1 MRVPNLLVPSTEPAT
16 VDVPAARRRRRVV
29 TAIAIVVG
37 TALLAATLRVPHGSA
52 WFTVLAVLVAA
63 TWTVGSFVSGPIPF
77 QPDRD
82 TTWRTFLDPVVV
94 GIAAFGVFVIAYLVA
109 RHLPLVGPAL
119 DGVLATADAGPIA
132 VVLFVA
138 LVNGAGE
145 ELFFRGALHAALEPH
160 HPAIATTV
168 VYVVVTAATGNLA
181 LVIAAAVMG
190 ALFSLERLSTRGVL
204 APIVTH
210 LTWSTLMVLAL
221 PRRNGSPRLLR
232 QSRRLV
238 PFVRGEGCL
247 LSLPAVRP
255 LSRAVTALVGSKSD
269 RGLVSWLMTRPSI
282 SARRWW
288 TSRDGSDDPSSV
300 SSGTIQTP
308 ISSWR

>member
-1 MRVPNLLVPSTEPAT
+1 MRVANLLVPSTKRAT
-16 VDVPAARRRRRVV
+16 VDAPAARRRRRVV

-37 TALLAATLRVPHGSA
+37 TALLAATLRVPRGSA
-52 WFTVLAVLVAA
+52 WFTVLALLVAA

-77 QPDRD
+77 QPDSD
-82 TTWRTFLDPVVV
+82 TPWRTFLGPIVV
-94 GIAAFGVFVIAYLVA
+94 GIAAFGVFVIGHLIA
-109 RHLPLVGPAL
+109 RHWPLVGPAL

-138 LVNGAGE
+138 LVNGVSE

-160 HPAIATTV
+160 HPAIAGTV

-190 ALFSLERLSTRGVL
+190 TLFSLERLSTRGVL

-221 PRRNGSPRLLR
+221 PR
-232 QSRRLV
+232 
-238 PFVRGEGCL
+238 
-247 LSLPAVRP
+247 
-255 LSRAVTALVGSKSD
+255 
-269 RGLVSWLMTRPSI
+269 
-282 SARRWW
+282 
-288 TSRDGSDDPSSV
+288 
-300 SSGTIQTP
+300 
-308 ISSWR
+308 

>member
-1 MRVPNLLVPSTEPAT
+1 VRVADLLVPSTKRAT
-16 VDVPAARRRRRVV
+16 VDGPAAQRRRRVV

-37 TALLAATLRVPHGSA
+37 TALLAATLRVPRGSA
-52 WFTVLAVLVAA
+52 WFTVLALLVAA

-77 QPDRD
+77 QPDRAAA
-82 TTWRTFLDPVVV
+82 WRTFLGPVVV
-94 GIAAFGVFVIAYLVA
+94 GIAAFGVFVLAYLVA
-109 RHLPLVGPAL
+109 RHVPLVGTAL

-138 LVNGAGE
+138 LVNGASE

-168 VYVVVTAATGNLA
+168 VYVVVTAATGNIA

-221 PRRNGSPRLLR
+221 PR
-232 QSRRLV
+232 
-238 PFVRGEGCL
+238 
-247 LSLPAVRP
+247 
-255 LSRAVTALVGSKSD
+255 
-269 RGLVSWLMTRPSI
+269 
-282 SARRWW
+282 
-288 TSRDGSDDPSSV
+288 
-300 SSGTIQTP
+300 
-308 ISSWR
+308 

>member
-1 MRVPNLLVPSTEPAT
+1 MRVPDLLVPSTEPAT
-16 VDVPAARRRRRVV
+16 VDAPAARRRRRVV
-29 TAIAIVVG
+29 AAVAVVVG
-37 TALLAATLRVPHGSA
+37 TALLAATLRAPSGSA
-52 WFTVLAVLVAA
+52 WFTVLGLLAAA

-82 TTWRTFLDPVVV
+82 AEWRRFVGPVVAGV
-94 GIAAFGVFVIAYLVA
+94 AAFGAFFAAYLLA

-119 DGVLATADAGPIA
+119 DGVLDTADSGPTA
-132 VVLFVA
+132 LVLFVA

-160 HPAIATTV
+160 HPTIATTV

-190 ALFSLERLSTRGVL
+190 ALFSLERMSTRGVL

-221 PRRNGSPRLLR
+221 PR
-232 QSRRLV
+232 
-238 PFVRGEGCL
+238 
-247 LSLPAVRP
+247 
-255 LSRAVTALVGSKSD
+255 
-269 RGLVSWLMTRPSI
+269 
-282 SARRWW
+282 
-288 TSRDGSDDPSSV
+288 
-300 SSGTIQTP
+300 
-308 ISSWR
+308 

>member
-1 MRVPNLLVPSTEPAT
+1 MRVANLLVASTKPAT

-29 TAIAIVVG
+29 IAIAIVVG

-52 WFTVLAVLVAA
+52 WFTVLALLVAA
-63 TWTVGSFVSGPIPF
+63 TWTVGAFVSGPIPF
-77 QPDRD
+77 QPDRG
-82 TTWRTFLDPVVV
+82 TTWRTFLDPVIV
-94 GIAAFGVFVIAYLVA
+94 GIAAFGVFALGYLVA

-145 ELFFRGALHAALEPH
+145 ELFFRGALHAALEPN

-181 LVIAAAVMG
+181 LVIAAAIMG
-190 ALFSLERLSTRGVL
+190 TLFSLERLSTRGVL

-221 PRRNGSPRLLR
+221 PR
-232 QSRRLV
+232 
-238 PFVRGEGCL
+238 
-247 LSLPAVRP
+247 
-255 LSRAVTALVGSKSD
+255 
-269 RGLVSWLMTRPSI
+269 
-282 SARRWW
+282 
-288 TSRDGSDDPSSV
+288 
-300 SSGTIQTP
+300 
-308 ISSWR
+308 

>member
-1 MRVPNLLVPSTEPAT
+1 MRVANLLVPSTEPAT
-16 VDVPAARRRRRVV
+16 VDGPAARRRRRVV

-37 TALLAATLRVPHGSA
+37 TALLAATLRVPRGSA
-52 WFTVLAVLVAA
+52 WFTVLALLVAA

-82 TTWRTFLDPVVV
+82 TPWRTFLGPVVV

-221 PRRNGSPRLLR
+221 PR
-232 QSRRLV
+232 
-238 PFVRGEGCL
+238 
-247 LSLPAVRP
+247 
-255 LSRAVTALVGSKSD
+255 
-269 RGLVSWLMTRPSI
+269 
-282 SARRWW
+282 
-288 TSRDGSDDPSSV
+288 
-300 SSGTIQTP
+300 
-308 ISSWR
+308 